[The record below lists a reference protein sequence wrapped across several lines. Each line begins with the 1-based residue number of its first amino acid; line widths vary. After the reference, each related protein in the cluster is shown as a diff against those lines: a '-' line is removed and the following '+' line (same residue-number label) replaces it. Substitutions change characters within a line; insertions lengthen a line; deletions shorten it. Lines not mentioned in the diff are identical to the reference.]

1 MCLCWLKMEL
11 QIHKKTPQTTD
22 GLFLAI
28 LKPVLKFLYQNGKHC
43 HVFFAARRAVFRQC
57 LRMCCKA
64 KRLAVHYIDPNPF
77 ELRLGTESRF

>member
-1 MCLCWLKMEL
+1 MLAENGVAN
-11 QIHKKTPQTTD
+11 IRKKTN
-22 GLFLAI
+22 
-28 LKPVLKFLYQNGKHC
+28 NGWSFFGNLETNSQVPLSKWKALPRI
-43 HVFFAARRAVFRQC
+43 FAARRAVYRQC